1 MILNDLRLGSTH
13 SITNAVGYSPWRAWD
28 PVAEREDGKPGAQR
42 VAVYACYDAHGGYD
56 ESDLLYLREL
66 RTIAQVVILV
76 ADNEFSDEAYSALK
90 STGLCDHIIVGR
102 HGEYDFGSYKRGFLW
117 ALENGLLDATD
128 ELIFCNDS
136 CYAPVHPFP
145 PIFREMS
152 STGCDFWGLCK
163 SSEVREH
170 VQSFFVVFRPNVFLS
185 VAFKNFMVGIHR
197 QPTVNEVVLEYEIG
211 LSRLLEQKGY
221 ISLGYVKGPSPRE
234 RRISFGNHLNMS
246 LYYPI
251 WMMEHGFPLV
261 KKKALNIPNY
271 NQEGGLETLD
281 VMMRFN
287 PNLNATNLGLD
298 EVELAGL
305 KPIAT
310 TSYSLP
316 QVVRMRLC
324 NLWSRG
330 RKKGVIGVL
339 SVAKGRFI
347 DRVTVSLARLR
358 RLLFK
363 K

>member
-1 MILNDLRLGSTH
+1 MEI
-13 SITNAVGYSPWRAWD
+13 I
-28 PVAEREDGKPGAQR
+28 EDCNGGRVEEADSKVHR
-42 VAVYACYDAHGGYD
+42 VAVYACYDYHYGYD

-90 STGLCDHIIVGR
+90 ATGLCDHIIAGR
-102 HGEYDFGSYKRGFLW
+102 HSEYDFGSYKRGFLW

-136 CYAPVHPFP
+136 CYAPVHPFS
-145 PIFREMS
+145 PIFQEMS
-152 STGCDFWGLCK
+152 STDCDFWGLCK
-163 SSEVREH
+163 SREVREH

-221 ISLGYVKGPSPRE
+221 ISFGYVEGPSSRE

-251 WMMEHGFPLV
+251 WMMKHGFPLV

-271 NQEGGLETLD
+271 NQEGGLETLA

-287 PNLNATNLGLD
+287 PDLNAANLGLN
-298 EVELAGL
+298 EVELAGM

-316 QVVRMRLC
+316 QVVCMKLR

-330 RKKGVIGVL
+330 RRKGVIGVF
-339 SVAKGRFI
+339 SVVKGRFI
-347 DRVTVSLARLR
+347 DRMTVSLARLR
-358 RLLFK
+358 RLLFQK
-363 K
+363 